1 MLNNYKFV
9 TKINVLTTF
18 VLFNI
23 HKHFIHKHFLHHIKS
38 DISIVPKARNTVLYN
53 HLKKSIMSSMLSQK
67 RDICCRKCFIKRS
80 RDLKFK

>member
-18 VLFNI
+18 VSFNI
-23 HKHFIHKHFLHHIKS
+23 QKHFHHIKS

-53 HLKKSIMSSMLSQK
+53 HFKKSIMSSMLFTKKGYMLQK
-67 RDICCRKCFIKRS
+67 VFH
-80 RDLKFK
+80 